1 MNIINANSALGVF
14 VMLVVFAL
22 VFMVINLHMLD
33 IWTRELKEE
42 AEHD

>member
-1 MNIINANSALGVF
+1 MTVINSVLGVF

-22 VFMVINLHMLD
+22 VFTVINLHMLD

-42 AEHD
+42 IKHDAD